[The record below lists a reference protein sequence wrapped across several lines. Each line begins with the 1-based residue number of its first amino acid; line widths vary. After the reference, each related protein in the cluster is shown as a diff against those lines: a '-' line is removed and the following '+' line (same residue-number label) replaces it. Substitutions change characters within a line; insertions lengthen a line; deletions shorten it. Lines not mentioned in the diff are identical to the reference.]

1 MVFVIVGVL
10 LIVLNLAGIGPMGLW
25 NWEISGD
32 LWKFVAPFILAALW
46 WWWADATGLN
56 KRREMN
62 KMDAKKQKRREEN
75 LQALGMSP
83 RKSRKR

>member
-1 MVFVIVGVL
+1 MFFVIVGVL
-10 LIVLNLAGIGPMGLW
+10 LIVLNLAGIGPIALW
-25 NWEISGD
+25 NWEFSGD
-32 LWKFVAPFILAALW
+32 LWKFTVPFILAALW
-46 WWWADATGLN
+46 WWWSDATGVN

-62 KMDAKKQKRREEN
+62 KMAAKKQKRREEN